1 MDMTPHIGVKGKCN
15 VSHMLLDWCIML
27 LDWCIPNRSSQ
38 KPSSYLSHTHC
49 QGSLRG
55 VIERKT
61 CALEFLM
68 QYRTLIFISLV
79 LASVLFM
86 SDSTQAKMLGG
97 RQDADPADPSNHK
110 AALFAV
116 DALNG
121 GHELRQNFVGAGKSS
136 DQCNACT
143 HFGIKLSP
151 RYPKPIYHFKNA
163 LHGIVRFATQCRV

>member
-38 KPSSYLSHTHC
+38 KPSSYLPHTHC
-49 QGSLRG
+49 HRVSPR

-86 SDSTQAKMLGG
+86 SDSTQAKMVGAP
-97 RQDADPADPSNHK
+97 QVADPAEPSNHK

-136 DQCNACT
+136 DQCYTCT
-143 HFGIKLSP
+143 HFGIK
-151 RYPKPIYHFKNA
+151 
-163 LHGIVRFATQCRV
+163 